1 MSPIKREVTIENR
14 QGMHARPAMQLVET
28 SSRFGSDIRILKGD
42 QRVNAKSI
50 MEVMTLEAV
59 KDTVLTL
66 EAEGE
71 DAAEALDALEALIKA
86 KFDED

>member
-1 MSPIKREVTIENR
+1 MPEREVTILNS
-14 QGMHARPAMQLVET
+14 QGMHARPAMQIVET
-28 SSRFGSDIRILKGD
+28 SNRYGSAVSIRKGT

-59 KDTVLTL
+59 QGTVLAF

-71 DAAEALDALEALIKA
+71 DAPEVLDALAQLVQD
-86 KFDED
+86 KFNEE

>member
-1 MSPIKREVTIENR
+1 MFSSREVTILNR

-28 SSRFGSDIRILKGD
+28 SSRFDSDVHIRKGE

-59 KDTVLTL
+59 MGTVLVL
-66 EAEGE
+66 EAEGD
-71 DAAEALDALEALIKA
+71 DAEEALDAVADLVSK
-86 KFDED
+86 KFNED

>member
-1 MSPIKREVTIENR
+1 MSLKQEVTILNR

-28 SSRFGSDIRILKGD
+28 SSRFASDIHIHKGR
-42 QRVNAKSI
+42 QKVNAKSI

-71 DAAEALDALEALIKA
+71 DAAEALDALETLIRG

>member
-1 MSPIKREVTIENR
+1 MSLSRKVTIINR

-28 SSRFGSDIRILKGD
+28 SSRYGSTIRIRKGE
-42 QRVNAKSI
+42 QNVNAKSI

-59 KDTVLTL
+59 KGTVLTI

-71 DAAEALDALEALIKA
+71 DAEEALDALDQLVRD

>member
-1 MSPIKREVTIENR
+1 MPLSRKVTIINR
-14 QGMHARPAMQLVET
+14 QGMHARPAMQLVEI
-28 SSRFGSDIRILKGD
+28 SSRYGSEIRIRKGK
-42 QRVNAKSI
+42 QNVNAKSI

-59 KDTVLTL
+59 KGTILTI

-71 DAAEALDALEALIKA
+71 DAEEVLDALDQLVRD